1 MRAFPQKA
9 CEMSHRSKIL
19 RTLLV
24 LGVVACIAG
33 AGVFSAFSSQTENP
47 GNTITTGTVNI
58 EDNDGSVALYAM
70 TAAKPGEAKTSCI
83 KVTYKGSLPATVKFY
98 TPSTIGELGPY
109 VNLKV
114 EAGTQTT
121 STFPSCTEFTPL
133 ASSPTLYEG
142 TLAAFATE
150 HGTYAN
156 GITTNPAS
164 ATKWETN
171 NALVYRFT
179 ATLSSS
185 APNSAQGAS
194 TGTHAFRWE
203 AQNQ

>member
-1 MRAFPQKA
+1 
-9 CEMSHRSKIL
+9 MSNRSKVL

-24 LGVVACIAG
+24 LGIVACIAG
-33 AGVFSAFSSQTENP
+33 AGVFSAFSSQTENS
-47 GNTITTGTVNI
+47 GNVITAGTVTL
-58 EDNDGSVALYAM
+58 EDNDGGTALYNV
-70 TAAKPGEAKTSCI
+70 TNAKPGESKTSCI
-83 KVTYKGSLPATVKFY
+83 KVTYKGSLPATVKLF
-98 TPSTIGELGPY
+98 TPTVTFAELAPY

-133 ASSPTLYEG
+133 STGATLYEG
-142 TLAAFATE
+142 TLSAFGTE

-156 GITTNPAS
+156 GIVTNPAS

-185 APNSAQGAS
+185 APETVQGKS
-194 TGTHAFRWE
+194 TGSHAFRWE